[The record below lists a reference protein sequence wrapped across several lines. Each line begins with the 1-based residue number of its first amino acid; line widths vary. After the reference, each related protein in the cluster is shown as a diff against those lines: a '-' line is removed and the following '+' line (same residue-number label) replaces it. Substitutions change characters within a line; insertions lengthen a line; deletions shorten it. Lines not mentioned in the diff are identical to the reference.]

1 MLIHTMEKNDNIFI
15 YIHSIFKYSYFL
27 TEKKTS
33 KTFNIMQD

>member
-1 MLIHTMEKNDNIFI
+1 MLIHTMEKNDNKI
-15 YIHSIFKYSYFL
+15 YFL